1 MKEYC
6 ATEKN
11 GDIWYVQTDG
21 VLKYCPEK
29 DEWIVDVPEGKSVWQ
44 DWNLAEQIESPI
56 LRARILIT
64 RETMKT
70 PELREL
76 VTTKQALESI
86 YEGFKYFV
94 VKIDTLYEALDNSD
108 DMLYKISKSGIYPVQ
123 RRHENLPI
131 EVNPIEK
138 PIVNNVQNLIKPRRT
153 HR

>member
-76 VTTKQALESI
+76 VTTKAEQLKEVL
-86 YEGFKYFV
+86 G
-94 VKIDTLYEALDNSD
+94 D
-108 DMLYKISKSGIYPVQ
+108 LYKISKSGIYPVQ

-131 EVNPIEK
+131 KVNPIEK